1 MVCLLSIKTVSNQLL
16 MSGAHT
22 GSRCTWQGSSVLILI
37 AANHSYG
44 FQAGEEGSIH
54 SATLSIHH
62 PPIHPLTVPA
72 KETPPRWRRC
82 GPCPQGAH
90 TKRCPG
96 RLRVMP
102 LPPGYFLI
110 SGRPW
115 TRLSSS
121 ANCPSIMVL
130 SQLITPLFP
139 PVSWVQP

>member
-72 KETPPRWRRC
+72 KETPQDGEDVVPAPRELTQRDAL
-82 GPCPQGAH
+82 GG
-90 TKRCPG
+90 
-96 RLRVMP
+96 
-102 LPPGYFLI
+102 
-110 SGRPW
+110 SE
-115 TRLSSS
+115 
-121 ANCPSIMVL
+121 
-130 SQLITPLFP
+130 
-139 PVSWVQP
+139 